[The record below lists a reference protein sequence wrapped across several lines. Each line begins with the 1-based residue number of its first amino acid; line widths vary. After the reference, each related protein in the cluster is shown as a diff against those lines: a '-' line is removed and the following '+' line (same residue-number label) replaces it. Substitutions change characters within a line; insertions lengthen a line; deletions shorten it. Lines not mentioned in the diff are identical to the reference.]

1 MCLWEYACG
10 NNQVVMMLTRDGMGF
25 PEGWARTRA
34 VPFPLLAFLAVGIDQ
49 ACVEQILFWCG
60 GDACV

>member
-1 MCLWEYACG
+1 
-10 NNQVVMMLTRDGMGF
+10 MLTRDGMGF